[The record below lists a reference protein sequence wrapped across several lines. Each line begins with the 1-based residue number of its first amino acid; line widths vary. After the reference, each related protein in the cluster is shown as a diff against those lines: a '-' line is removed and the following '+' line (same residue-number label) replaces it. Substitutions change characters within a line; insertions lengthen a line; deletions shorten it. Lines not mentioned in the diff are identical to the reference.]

1 MTTTAKTR
9 NTVESEIGHPLLL
22 DANQQQEDLYL
33 ELADP
38 ADGER
43 KRPRFLDRLRRLV
56 PGWLQRRAWLL
67 IISVVAGLGGG
78 LAYGEMSHT
87 SYAAEVL
94 LAVPSGAS
102 VQGPGNA
109 NDAVALALDYAAVLG
124 SETDILTPAAQQ
136 LGIPLDQLKHQI
148 SVSVETGTAVLVLR
162 YTAPTEDEAVRGANE
177 VAIVIGQV
185 NRANS
190 VIPSK
195 TLDVVELATSASPD
209 GTVSKHGAE
218 IGFILGLLVGGLLV
232 LIAERVDPRADT
244 AEDISEVFN
253 QPTVAVPG
261 ELSALEFAHAMSTA
275 AAPETSFTLA
285 PLRGSDLGAAGAFQR
300 VVHADTTEQGPTW
313 TVSDAI
319 EERTAHRLPSGA
331 VILVVKSGERM
342 RAIGD
347 ALERIRLMGTSLVW
361 VLLLDRHDPIR

>member
-1 MTTTAKTR
+1 MTTTSRTY
-9 NTVESEIGHPLLL
+9 NTVESEMGHPLLL
-22 DANQQQEDLYL
+22 DANPEQEELYL
-33 ELADP
+33 DDAGQP
-38 ADGER
+38 QSVR
-43 KRPRFLDRLRRLV
+43 KRPRFLNLFRRVL
-56 PGWLQRRAWLL
+56 PGWLYRRGWLL
-67 IISVVAGLGGG
+67 LLSVVAGLVGGYV
-78 LAYGEMSHT
+78 YGGTAHT
-87 SYAAEVL
+87 SYEAQVL

-102 VQGPGNA
+102 DQGPGNA

-124 SETDILTPAAQQ
+124 NETDILAPAAQQ
-136 LGIPLDQLKHQI
+136 LGIGVDQLKHRI
-148 SVSVETGTAVLVLR
+148 SVSVETGTAVLQLR
-162 YTAPTEDEAVRGANE
+162 YTAPTEEQAVVGVNE
-177 VAIVIGQV
+177 VATAIGQV

-195 TLDVVELATSASPD
+195 TLDVVEYATSANPN

-218 IGFILGLLVGGLLV
+218 IGIILGLLVGGLLV

-244 AEDISEVFN
+244 SEDISEVFN

-261 ELSALEFAHAMSTA
+261 ELTSLEFAHAMATA

-285 PLRGSDLGAAGAFQR
+285 PLRGSDLAAAGAFQR
-300 VVHADTTEQGPTW
+300 IVHADATVQGPTW

-319 EERTAHRLPSGA
+319 EERAAHRLPSGA

-342 RAIGD
+342 RTIGD

-361 VLLLDRHDPIR
+361 VLLLDRHDPIS